1 MGKKVLVK
9 KVPSLGDFIGAL
21 FQKFQGTH
29 KADVFKIFPGHCGQW
44 ELAARPTPHPYGI
57 AGDMD

>member
-1 MGKKVLVK
+1 M
-9 KVPSLGDFIGAL
+9 PRRFYWCAL
-21 FQKFQGTH
+21 SKLQGTH
-29 KADVFKIFPGHCGQW
+29 KADFLKIFPGHCGQW